1 MVRDDPGDTSDP
13 LIGAIIANTRL
24 EQFVARGGM
33 ARVYRAQHLVL
44 DRQYAVKVQLDPGA
58 TLAQGR
64 FVREAKI
71 ASALVHPNVVVI
83 HDFGVTAD
91 GLLYLVMEWIDG
103 APLSRVLERD
113 APLAPARAAHIVRGI
128 AAALQAIH
136 ERGFVHRD
144 LKPSNVMLAH
154 TAEPPGERAKL
165 LDFGLARS
173 TEAAAALTH
182 AGQIVGTPHY
192 IAPEVMA
199 GRAPADARSDLYA
212 LGVVLYSMLS
222 GYRPYAG
229 RTPAEILRAQLHD
242 MPVAPPL
249 AGGLEAL
256 AMAMIQPDPQA
267 RPQTA
272 AEVMGVVD
280 RLGLPAWNT
289 PSHALVPPAPATTAP
304 YPLRDVAR
312 DQDPTGGERGPP
324 DDPTAPG
331 GDPTALGP
339 RPLSADDHLSPT
351 AVPTVV
357 VESATRSAPTTLH
370 PHVPSLVS
378 PAPPLPTTPPPS
390 AHRPRRTS
398 RLALVGA
405 GVALMTG
412 TATAV
417 VVLRA
422 LTAAPAPVPT
432 APPLRA
438 HTAETAPP
446 AVGVVAVRAP
456 PEATPA
462 RAPVP
467 AARPTVEPTTAS
479 PAERSAKPSTPRAR
493 APEATR
499 AEAPPRTEPSPRAA
513 LDAELRARR
522 WSAADLH
529 ALPPLMPL
537 VTALAA
543 AEAAAEVEAI
553 TRAAAALLAELDGA
567 DPEGRRLKAH
577 LDAIG
582 ATLTARS
589 ATMPVL
595 TLNELESRYFD
606 LAQRPRA
613 GLTPGAYRERTH
625 QIAALAREV
634 QATAPR

>member
-312 DQDPTGGERGPP
+312 DQDSTGGERGPP

-357 VESATRSAPTTLH
+357 VESATRSAPTTLR
-370 PHVPSLVS
+370 PHVPSLVGPGAAHTHHAAPLGSPTAADLAPRPGGRGRGADDGHGDGGGGAARAHRGTRAGPHRASAPRAHGRDRTPRRSVWWPCARPPRRRPRGRRCPPRARRSSPRRPHPPSGRPS
-378 PAPPLPTTPPPS
+378 PAPRG
-390 AHRPRRTS
+390 H
-398 RLALVGA
+398 G
-405 GVALMTG
+405 
-412 TATAV
+412 
-417 VVLRA
+417 
-422 LTAAPAPVPT
+422 
-432 APPLRA
+432 PLRPHA
-438 HTAETAPP
+438 RRRRHAPSP
-446 AVGVVAVRAP
+446 HRAP
-456 PEATPA
+456 RSTRSCAHGGG
-462 RAPVP
+462 R
-467 AARPTVEPTTAS
+467 RPTSTRCR
-479 PAERSAKPSTPRAR
+479 RSC
-493 APEATR
+493 
-499 AEAPPRTEPSPRAA
+499 
-513 LDAELRARR
+513 R
-522 WSAADLH
+522 W
-529 ALPPLMPL
+529 
-537 VTALAA
+537 
-543 AEAAAEVEAI
+543 
-553 TRAAAALLAELDGA
+553 
-567 DPEGRRLKAH
+567 
-577 LDAIG
+577 
-582 ATLTARS
+582 
-589 ATMPVL
+589 
-595 TLNELESRYFD
+595 
-606 LAQRPRA
+606 
-613 GLTPGAYRERTH
+613 
-625 QIAALAREV
+625 
-634 QATAPR
+634 